1 MADVLN
7 VDEKFLLRDILELVQ
22 TALMKMYIEADMQ
35 EKIHEFFSQISNQNQ
50 VMSAGV
56 SITEQSQIYFN
67 VTELEKYLEQP

>member
-1 MADVLN
+1 MDGVLN